1 MFLPDMSAVAEMRAA
16 AKAFLRRS
24 GLMGPVLDDVVLAL
38 SELVTNA
45 IEHGDGPVDLL
56 VRAAEGRLLIS
67 VVDSDPAPA
76 VLKATGLDDVSGRGM
91 ALVNA
96 LADDWDSTGEE
107 TWCSFL
113 YETTPGETE

>member
-16 AKAFLRRS
+16 VKAFLRRS
-24 GLMGPVLDDVVLAL
+24 GLVGPVLDDVVLAL

-76 VLKATGLDDVSGRGM
+76 VLKEAGPDDVSGRGI

-113 YETTPGETE
+113 YETTSGEAE